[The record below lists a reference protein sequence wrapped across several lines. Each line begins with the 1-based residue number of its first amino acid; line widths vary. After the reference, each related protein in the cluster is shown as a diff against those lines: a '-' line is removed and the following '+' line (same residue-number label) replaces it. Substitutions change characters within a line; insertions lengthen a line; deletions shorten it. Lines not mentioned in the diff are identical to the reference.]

1 MYTCVNVG
9 FINKFNKQDETQL
22 VTEDVDA
29 KISKEEMQELLSSLA
44 EEMNADFGLNFKN
57 VLYLEIVARASSM
70 EKLEA
75 MGY

>member
-9 FINKFNKQDETQL
+9 FVNKFNEQDETQL
-22 VTEDVDA
+22 VTKDSSTKA
-29 KISKEEMQELLSSLA
+29 GKEEMQELLSSLA
-44 EEMNADFGLNFKN
+44 EEMDADFGPNFKN
-57 VLYLEIVARASSM
+57 VLYLEVVARASSM

>member
-29 KISKEEMQELLSSLA
+29 KIGKEEMQELLSSLS

-57 VLYLEIVARASSM
+57 VLYLEVVARASSM
-70 EKLEA
+70 EELEA

>member
-1 MYTCVNVG
+1 MYICVNVG

-22 VTEDVDA
+22 VTKDVDA
-29 KISKEEMQELLSSLA
+29 KTGKEEMQELLSSLSD
-44 EEMNADFGLNFKN
+44 EMDADFGLNFKN
-57 VLYLEIVARASSM
+57 VLYLDVVARASSM

>member
-1 MYTCVNVG
+1 MYTCANVG
-9 FINKFNKQDETQL
+9 FINKFNEQDETQL
-22 VTEDVDA
+22 VTKDINT
-29 KISKEEMQELLSSLA
+29 KIGKEEMQKLLSSLSK
-44 EEMNADFGLNFKN
+44 EMDADFGPSFEK

>member
-22 VTEDVDA
+22 VTKDVDA
-29 KISKEEMQELLSSLA
+29 KTGKEEMQELLSSLA
-44 EEMNADFGLNFKN
+44 DEMDADFGLNFKN
-57 VLYLEIVARASSM
+57 VLYLDVVARASSM

>member
-9 FINKFNKQDETQL
+9 FINKFNEQDETQL

-29 KISKEEMQELLSSLA
+29 KIGKEEMQELLSSLS

-57 VLYLEIVARASSM
+57 VLYLEVVARASSM
-70 EKLEA
+70 EELEA

>member
-1 MYTCVNVG
+1 MYTCINVG

-22 VTEDVDA
+22 VTKDVDA
-29 KISKEEMQELLSSLA
+29 KTGKEEMQELLSSLA
-44 EEMNADFGLNFKN
+44 DEMDADFGLNFKN
-57 VLYLEIVARASSM
+57 VLYMDVVARASSM

>member
-9 FINKFNKQDETQL
+9 FVNKSNEQDETQL
-22 VTEDVDA
+22 VTKD
-29 KISKEEMQELLSSLA
+29 ISTKVGKEEMQELLSSLA
-44 EEMNADFGLNFKN
+44 EEMNADFGPNFKN